1 MKINFRE
8 LKESPEY
15 MSSIIRYGFWILST
29 VIIGLAMKT
38 GYYEPLWDFYIY
50 FMLSYFIY
58 TTIVFVSV
66 LLVPRVSYRP
76 YLTIPFDI
84 AAISFAMLFTDDGPF
99 SPFFLFYAWYFVSY
113 SLRYGRGPLIV
124 STFFSIGAFLIV
136 LTLTDGWYSHAY
148 DVVMYLVFLSIM
160 PVYLDAMLR
169 RINRARDEANTANQA
184 KSEFLAAMSHEIRTP
199 MSGIVGVTSL
209 LEQTE
214 LDNNQR
220 EYVSALQESSLAL
233 NALIDD
239 VLDLSKIEAG
249 KYSLEKESFNLPKT
263 LFGVAQM
270 FTASANSKGLE
281 LFLNYSPQLPDYVI
295 GDGKRLRQIILNL
308 VSNAV
313 KFTERGEVAIN
324 AFILETNN
332 TDGTTLIRIEVT
344 DTGPGLTKEE
354 SKQIFEPFY
363 QASTKPRRQPEQSGT
378 GLGTTISSNLVR
390 LMNGKIGVDSEQH
403 KGSCFWFEIPWR
415 CEARAP
421 QIEAPKNRPLIIYES
436 NPTSAMIFESYCS
449 GLAWPFTITGEQ
461 TTLLNL
467 VQQKLAEQQQ
477 PIVVLSELSCGEQCS
492 SLAAKIKELSS
503 ESGSEPGSEPG
514 SDIKLLKL
522 LHLSQ
527 LHSIDEKQKLL
538 FDQFMSLPIT
548 PHKLRKALLSCAG
561 LGGEVDDD
569 KDKQGT
575 TTISRFL
582 HVLVAED
589 SPINAKVIT
598 TFLKQDGHRV
608 THVENGQ
615 LAVDALKSE
624 QFDLVFMDMRMP
636 ELDGIEAT
644 KAWRTE
650 ESDDQH
656 VPIIALTANATPED
670 RSNCLSAGMDN
681 FLSKP
686 VSRDKLREIIKGI
699 N

>member
-8 LKESPEY
+8 LRESPEY
-15 MSSIIRYGFWILST
+15 MSSIIRYGFWLVST
-29 VIIGLAMKT
+29 IVIGMAMKT
-38 GYYEPLWDFYIY
+38 GYYEPVWDFYIY
-50 FMLSYFIY
+50 FMLSYFVY
-58 TTIVFVSV
+58 ATIVFVSV
-66 LLVPRVSYRP
+66 LIVPRVYYRP

-84 AAISFAMLFTDDGPF
+84 AAISLAMLFTDDGPF

-113 SLRYGRGPLIV
+113 SLRYGRGPLIA
-124 STFFSIGAFLIV
+124 SAFFGVAAFLVV
-136 LTLTDGWYSHAY
+136 LTLTDGWYSHVY
-148 DVVMYLVFLSIM
+148 DVVMYLVFLVIM

-169 RINRARDEANTANQA
+169 RINRARDEANIANQA

-249 KYSLEKESFNLPKT
+249 KYSLDNESFNLPKT
-263 LFGVAQM
+263 LYGVAQM

-281 LFLNYSPQLPDYVI
+281 LFLNYSPQLPDYII

-313 KFTERGEVAIN
+313 KFTEHGEVAIN
-324 AFILETNN
+324 AFILETNHA
-332 TDGTTLIRIEVT
+332 DGTMLIRIEVT
-344 DTGPGLTKEE
+344 DTGPGLTEEE

-363 QASTKPRRQPEQSGT
+363 QASTKQRRQAEQSGT

-390 LMNGKIGVDSEQH
+390 LMNGRIGVDSEQN

-415 CEARAP
+415 CEAMAP

-449 GLAWPFTITGEQ
+449 GLAWPFTVTAEQ
-461 TTLLNL
+461 STLINL
-467 VQQKLAEQQQ
+467 VQQKLADQQQ
-477 PIVVLSELSCGEQCS
+477 PIVILSELSCGEQCS
-492 SLAAKIKELSS
+492 TLAAKIKEL
-503 ESGSEPGSEPG
+503 GSE
-514 SDIKLLKL
+514 IKLLQL

-548 PHKLRKALLSCAG
+548 PHKLRKALLSSAG
-561 LGGEVDDD
+561 MGDQVDGD
-569 KDKQGT
+569 KDTQGT

-608 THVENGQ
+608 RHVENGQ
-615 LAVDALKSE
+615 LAVDALQAE

-636 ELDGIEAT
+636 EMDGIEAT
-644 KAWRTE
+644 KVWRSE
-650 ESDDQH
+650 ETGDQH
-656 VPIIALTANATPED
+656 VPIVALTANATPED

-699 N
+699 D